1 MTEVYFV
8 GLLGKYHKN
17 GIYSVSGVMTYSFNK
32 SILIPVMDSNINEY
46 AIKGIGCD
54 TLGRIVAKVY
64 NYNIMRGRLI
74 NSFQGLVDYYTYN
87 LPVWDLE
94 NLELITIDL
103 VDKLLYMENS
113 RKFMYINTHT
123 LKMTISGSPIS
134 LFLNLDGKG
143 FHICY
148 DDIDINTFETLDA
161 GFICDYDEDSN
172 YLETLQ
178 TVNIQDFNG
187 FTMLNNFC
195 YTDTL
200 RLSGNNIVLPS
211 ECETFLVNK
220 SNTSYKKATLVFPP
234 KIKSIRLM
242 NDCYKSMVVNT
253 YYFSKY
259 TNVKVIVDFGLTI
272 CRILGNHVDGS
283 LFYWYLVRNKIKDGT
298 NIQELEQYMKALVK
312 IKENNYNSTV
322 DEVVNILKQLKLE
335 IEVY

>member
-1 MTEVYFV
+1 MLEVYFV

-17 GIYSVSGVMTYSFNK
+17 GIYSISGIMTYSFN
-32 SILIPVMDSNINEY
+32 EY
-46 AIKGIGCD
+46 TIKGIECD
-54 TLGRIVAKVY
+54 TLGKIVAKVY
-64 NYNIMRGRLI
+64 TYDIMHGCLV
-74 NSFQGLVDYYTYN
+74 NNFQGLSYSTSL
-87 LPVWDLE
+87 LPVWDTDS
-94 NLELITIDL
+94 LELITIDL
-103 VDKLLYMENS
+103 VDKFLYMENS

-134 LFLNLDGKG
+134 LLLNLDGKG
-143 FHICY
+143 FHVCY
-148 DDIDINTFETLDA
+148 DDMDINTFETLDV
-161 GFICDYDEDSN
+161 GFIRDYDKDST
-172 YLETLQ
+172 YLENLQ

-187 FTMLNNFC
+187 FTMIDNFC
-195 YTDTL
+195 YTDTS

-234 KIKSIRLM
+234 KIKSIQLI

-253 YYFSKY
+253 YYFSKH
-259 TNVKVIVDFGLTI
+259 TNIKVIVDFGLII

-298 NIQELEQYMKALVK
+298 NIQELEQYMKMLIK

-322 DEVVNILKQLKLE
+322 DEVVDILKQLKLE
-335 IEVY
+335 VEVY